1 MSWLGGYFIIRGVE
15 KVILIQEQMSKNRMI
30 VEQDRKGF
38 ITCQVT
44 SSTHAKK
51 SRTNITVNKGKY
63 YLKHNTLQDVWKY
76 I

>member
-1 MSWLGGYFIIRGVE
+1 MSCLGGYFIIRGVE

-63 YLKHNTLQDVWKY
+63 YLKHNTLQDVWKHN
-76 I
+76 